1 MYFSICI
8 PSFSKRFKRGNIL
21 KVSSKKLPPS
31 FRAGETPV
39 TSFGKWLQNHFQLSD
54 SMRYIRGLKLLL
66 QAVDFAAHGEVRRSL
81 LKDSPQEAPGVQVHL
96 ELLTAVTMC
105 YRIWYWET
113 LESSLLFASC
123 VTLAKTLNHFRSW
136 QSTSPTDHLRQL
148 QKKTYKIY
156 TNTSYHYCQPGTLNM
171 LQWK

>member
-1 MYFSICI
+1 
-8 PSFSKRFKRGNIL
+8 
-21 KVSSKKLPPS
+21 
-31 FRAGETPV
+31 
-39 TSFGKWLQNHFQLSD
+39 
-54 SMRYIRGLKLLL
+54 MRYIRELNKLLL
-66 QAVDFAAHGEVRRSL
+66 QAADFAAHGEVRRSL

-136 QSTSPTDHLRQL
+136 QSTSHWPLKTVAKENLQSLHKYQL
-148 QKKTYKIY
+148 PLLSASHTKHASVKITQGTEMY
-156 TNTSYHYCQPGTLNM
+156 INTFLQPHKVDFLDNQSLSFKQQTLKI
-171 LQWK
+171 LSIFGGSL